1 MNNQGTAEWFNERI
15 GKVTASRVADIL
27 ATIKTGES
35 ASRANYRWQLVCER
49 LTGLKEETYTNA
61 SMETGTERE
70 PLARAAYEPLKGVFV
85 TEVGFIPHP
94 NIEMAGASP
103 DGIVDVSGD
112 NGLIEIKCPGQNA
125 HGQTLLSKKAPTKY
139 IPQMQMQMASTGANW
154 CDFVSYNPTFPDHL
168 QLVVVRVDRDPA
180 FIANM
185 EAEIIKFL
193 AEVTETVDQLNGSA
207 S

>member
-61 SMETGTERE
+61 SMETGIERE
-70 PLARAAYEPLKGVFV
+70 PLARAAYEHLRGVFV
-85 TEVGFIPHP
+85 TKVGFIPHP
-94 NIEMAGASP
+94 SIEMAGASP
-103 DGIVDVSGD
+103 DGIVED
-112 NGLIEIKCPGQNA
+112 GLIEIKCPGQNA

-139 IPQMQMQMASTGANW
+139 IPQMQMQMSCTGSKW

-168 QLVVVRVDRDPA
+168 QLIIIRVERDEDY
-180 FIANM
+180 IQNM
-185 EAEIIKFL
+185 ESEIVKFL
-193 AEVTETVDQLNGSA
+193 AEVTETVNQLNGSA

>member
-49 LTGLKEETYTNA
+49 LTGLKEETYTNT

-70 PLARAAYEPLKGVFV
+70 PLARAAYEHLKGVFV

-103 DGIVDVSGD
+103 DGIVKD
-112 NGLIEIKCPGQNA
+112 GLIEIKCPGQNA

-139 IPQMQMQMASTGANW
+139 IPQMQMQMASTNTNW

-168 QLVVVRVDRDPA
+168 QLVVVRVARDPEY
-180 FIANM
+180 ILNM

-193 AEVTETVDQLNGSA
+193 AEVDETVELLNRSE

>member
-49 LTGLKEETYTNA
+49 LTGLKEETYTNT

-70 PLARAAYEPLKGVFV
+70 PLARAAYEHLKGVFV

-103 DGIVDVSGD
+103 DGIVED
-112 NGLIEIKCPGQNA
+112 GLIEIKCPGQNA

-139 IPQMQMQMASTGANW
+139 IPQMQMQMASTNTNW

-168 QLVVVRVDRDPA
+168 QLVVVRVARDPEY
-180 FIANM
+180 ILNM

-193 AEVTETVDQLNGSA
+193 AEVDETVELLNRSE

>member
-49 LTGLKEETYTNA
+49 LTGLKEETYTNT

-70 PLARAAYEPLKGVFV
+70 PLARAAYEHLKGVFV

-103 DGIVDVSGD
+103 DGIVED
-112 NGLIEIKCPGQNA
+112 GLIEIKCPGQNA

-139 IPQMQMQMASTGANW
+139 IPQMQMQMASTNTNW

-168 QLVVVRVDRDPA
+168 QLVVVRVAKDPEY
-180 FIANM
+180 ILNM
-185 EAEIIKFL
+185 ETEIIKFL
-193 AEVTETVDQLNGSA
+193 AEVDETVELLNRS
-207 S
+207 

>member
-1 MNNQGTAEWFNERI
+1 MNNQGTPEWFADRI

-49 LTGLKEETYTNA
+49 LTGLKEETYTNT

-70 PLARAAYEPLKGVFV
+70 PLARAAYEHLNNVFV
-85 TEVGFIPHP
+85 TEVGFVPHP
-94 NIEMAGASP
+94 SIEMAGASP
-103 DGIVDVSGD
+103 DGVIGD
-112 NGLIEIKCPGQNA
+112 GLIEIKCPGQNA

-139 IPQMQMQMASTGANW
+139 IPQMQMQMACTGTKW

-168 QLVVVRVDRDPA
+168 QLVVVRVAKDPEY
-180 FIANM
+180 IINM
-185 EAEIIKFL
+185 QAEIIKFL
-193 AEVTETVDQLNGSA
+193 GEVTETVDQLNRS
-207 S
+207 

>member
-49 LTGLKEETYTNA
+49 LTGLKEETYTNT

-70 PLARAAYEPLKGVFV
+70 PLARAAYEHLKGVFV

-103 DGIVDVSGD
+103 DGIVED
-112 NGLIEIKCPGQNA
+112 GLIEIKCPGQNA

-139 IPQMQMQMASTGANW
+139 IPQMQMQMASTNTNW

-168 QLVVVRVDRDPA
+168 QLVVVKVVRDPEY
-180 FIANM
+180 ILNM

-193 AEVTETVDQLNGSA
+193 AEVDETVELKYDGA
-207 S
+207 A

>member
-49 LTGLKEETYTNA
+49 LTGLKEETYTNT

-70 PLARAAYEPLKGVFV
+70 PLARAAYEHLKGVFV

-103 DGIVDVSGD
+103 DGIVED
-112 NGLIEIKCPGQNA
+112 GLIEIKCPGQNA

-139 IPQMQMQMASTGANW
+139 IPQMQMQMSCTGANW

-168 QLVVVRVDRDPA
+168 QLVVVRVARDPEY
-180 FIANM
+180 IINM

-193 AEVTETVDQLNGSA
+193 GEVTETVDQLNRS
-207 S
+207 

>member
-1 MNNQGTAEWFNERI
+1 
-15 GKVTASRVADIL
+15 
-27 ATIKTGES
+27 
-35 ASRANYRWQLVCER
+35 
-49 LTGLKEETYTNA
+49 
-61 SMETGTERE
+61 METGTERE
-70 PLARAAYEPLKGVFV
+70 PLARAAYEHLKGVFV

-103 DGIVDVSGD
+103 DGIVED
-112 NGLIEIKCPGQNA
+112 GLIEIKCPGQNA

-139 IPQMQMQMASTGANW
+139 IPQMQMQMASTNTNW

-168 QLVVVRVDRDPA
+168 QLVVVRVAKDPEY
-180 FIANM
+180 ILNM

-193 AEVTETVDQLNGSA
+193 AEVDETVELLNRSE